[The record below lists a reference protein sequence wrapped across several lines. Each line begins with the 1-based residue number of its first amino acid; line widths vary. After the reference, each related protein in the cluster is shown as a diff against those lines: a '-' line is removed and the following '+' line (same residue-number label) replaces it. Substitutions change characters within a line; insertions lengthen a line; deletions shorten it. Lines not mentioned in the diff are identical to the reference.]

1 MRGLHGNVPGGGGA
15 LLLPL
20 NDLDTQPH
28 GPVILRSLAEPAGAA
43 SSAGRPQRG
52 RCRAR
57 LRPLLAVRNCADSAA
72 CPPRFN
78 TLCCIALSK

>member
-1 MRGLHGNVPGGGGA
+1 MRGLHGKVPGGGGA

-43 SSAGRPQRG
+43 SSAGRPQG
-52 RCRAR
+52 GLSEAGAGLACGLCLLCVTVLTALPAR
-57 LRPLLAVRNCADSAA
+57 LVLTHFAV
-72 CPPRFN
+72 
-78 TLCCIALSK
+78 